1 MAEPQ
6 ALAPLEG
13 SQRMLATLALSLAT
27 FMNVLDTSIAN
38 VSLPAIAGDMGVAP
52 NQGTWVITSFAV
64 ANAIS
69 VPLTGWLTQRFGQV
83 RLFVASVILFTIA
96 SFLCGLATSLPMLIA
111 FRILQGAVAGP
122 MIPLSQSLLLSSY
135 PKAMAGLAFA
145 AWSMTTLVAPVMGP
159 LLGGWISDN
168 FSWPWIFYVNIPAGV
183 LAAWAVWRIF
193 KTRETPTRKLPIDM
207 VGLGL
212 LIVWVSCLQLTLDK
226 GKELDWFNSG
236 EIVLLATTAFVGFC
250 FFIVW
255 ELGEEHP
262 VVDLSLFKLRN
273 FTVAT
278 LAISLGYGVFFGSVV
293 LLPLWLQQF
302 MGYTSTWAGL
312 ATAPVGIFA
321 IILSPI
327 VGKNMHRVDA
337 RKVASVAFVVFA
349 LVSWLRSEFTTQADY
364 WTLIIPQLIQGGAM
378 ACFFI
383 PLVSITLSQVKPQH
397 IPSASGVSSFVRITC
412 GALGASIFTTMWE
425 SRASLH
431 HAQLAESVSN
441 LRPAS
446 VMALNQLQATGMS
459 EAQSLGY
466 IDRLVTIQAYTLSAD
481 ELFLASALIFLVLT
495 GIVWFARPVKP
506 SGAPAPAGGDH

>member
-1 MAEPQ
+1 MAAPDNFP
-6 ALAPLEG
+6 PLEG
-13 SQRMLATLALSLAT
+13 NARLLATLALSLAT

-96 SFLCGLATSLPMLIA
+96 SLMCGLATSLPMLIV
-111 FRILQGAVAGP
+111 FRVLQGAVAGP

-135 PKAMAGLAFA
+135 PKAMAGMAFA
-145 AWSMTTLVAPVMGP
+145 AWSVTTLVAPVMGP
-159 LLGGWISDN
+159 MLGGWISDN
-168 FSWPWIFYVNIPAGV
+168 MSWPWIFYVNIPAGV
-183 LAAWAVWRIF
+183 LAAWAVWHLF
-193 KTRETPTRKLPIDM
+193 KKRETQTRKLPIDKI
-207 VGLGL
+207 GLGL
-212 LIVWVSCLQLTLDK
+212 LVVWVSCLQLTLDK

-236 EIVLLATTAFVGFC
+236 EIVALAATAFVGFC
-250 FFIVW
+250 FFVVW

-262 VVDLSLFKLRN
+262 VVDLTLFKIRN

-293 LLPLWLQQF
+293 LMPLWLQQY

-312 ATAPVGIFA
+312 TTAPVGLFA

-327 VGKNMHRVDA
+327 VGKNMNKVDP
-337 RKVASVAFVVFA
+337 RKVASIAFIIFA
-349 LVSWLRSEFTTQADY
+349 LVSWMRSEFTTQVGY
-364 WTLIIPQLIQGGAM
+364 WTLILPQLVQGGAM

-383 PLVSITLSQVKPQH
+383 PLVSITLSQVNPNN

-412 GALGASIFTTMWE
+412 GALGASIFTTLWE

-431 HAQLAESVSN
+431 HAQLTESISA
-441 LRPAS
+441 LRPEA
-446 VMALNQLQATGMS
+446 AITLGQLQSSGLTD
-459 EAQSLGY
+459 AQSLGLM
-466 IDRLVTIQAYTLSAD
+466 DRLITQQAFTLSAD
-481 ELFLASALIFLVLT
+481 ELFLASAVIFLALT
-495 GIVWFARPVKP
+495 AIVWFAKPVKV
-506 SGAPAPAGGDH
+506 AAAVVGGDH

>member
-96 SFLCGLATSLPMLIA
+96 SFLCGMATTLPMLIA

-135 PKAMAGLAFA
+135 PKSMAGLAFA
-145 AWSMTTLVAPVMGP
+145 AWSVTTLVAPVMGP

-193 KTRETPTRKLPIDM
+193 KKRETPTRKLPIDM

-236 EIVLLATTAFVGFC
+236 EIVLLATTALVGFC
-250 FFIVW
+250 FFVVW

-312 ATAPVGIFA
+312 ATAPVGLFA

-327 VGKNMHRVDA
+327 VGKNMNKVDA
-337 RKVASVAFVVFA
+337 RKIASVAFIIFA
-349 LVSWLRSEFTTQADY
+349 LVSYLRSEFTTQADY

-383 PLVSITLSQVKPQH
+383 PLVSITLSQVKPQN

-425 SRASLH
+425 SRANLH
-431 HAQLAESVSN
+431 HAQLTESISN
-441 LRPAS
+441 LRPES
-446 VMALNQLQATGMS
+446 VMALNQLQANGMS
-459 EAQSLGY
+459 EAQSLGFM
-466 IDRLVTIQAYTLSAD
+466 DRLVTVQAYTLSAD
-481 ELFLASALIFLVLT
+481 ELFLASAVIFLVLT
-495 GIVWFARPVKP
+495 GIIWFAKPVKP
-506 SGAPAPAGGDH
+506 SGAPAPAGADH